1 MQLIR
6 DRSPSNTEKR
16 LKPKT
21 TLYILP
27 NKYYTNPYLWGQKRV
42 LMKLVFSTICILLF
56 SNLSGQFAHE
66 AVHEGQEGEVLKSL
80 VIESYR
86 PNVVL
91 SYGEARDTMYGI
103 IDNVQDT
110 VSGIYSDHKV
120 YLKPGEDP
128 SIYIFKDG
136 TPNGIN
142 AEHSYPQS
150 KGAGNGNPRSDM
162 HHLFPSRVGTN
173 SARGSLPFAEIN
185 DNITNIWFYK
195 TQENSNKPNVS
206 QIDRYSEKGNER
218 WEPRET
224 VKGDIARAIMY
235 FFTMYEAQAM
245 NADPTFFEGMRETL
259 CMWHELDPVDEKEWN
274 RTKMIAKWQEGKA
287 NPFVLDCTLA
297 SRIYCDGP
305 SLACLIVDVPL
316 ATIESIRLVENPV
329 QTEAR
334 FTGFIEGKT
343 YAYEVLDMYGQQIMS
358 GTNQNNSSSL
368 LLNLDFLGSGAYIV
382 RWILPEEG
390 TSKSFMLLKI

>member
-1 MQLIR
+1 
-6 DRSPSNTEKR
+6 
-16 LKPKT
+16 
-21 TLYILP
+21 
-27 NKYYTNPYLWGQKRV
+27 
-42 LMKLVFSTICILLF
+42 MKLMFSTICFLLF
-56 SNLSGQFAHE
+56 YSLSGQFAHE
-66 AVHEGQEGEVLKSL
+66 PVHEGQEGELLKNL
-80 VIESYR
+80 VIDSYR

-91 SYGEARDTMYGI
+91 SYGQARDTMYGI

-110 VSGIYSDHKV
+110 VAGIYSDHKV
-120 YLKPGEDP
+120 YLQPGEDP
-128 SIYIFKDG
+128 STYIFKDG

-173 SARGSLPFAEIN
+173 SARGSLPFSEIS
-185 DNITNIWFYK
+185 DNITDTWFYK
-195 TQENSNKPNVS
+195 TQENSNKPGAS
-206 QIDRYSEKGNER
+206 LIERYSEKGNSR

-297 SRIYCDGP
+297 GRMYCNGP
-305 SLACLIVDVPL
+305 SMACLIVDSPTIPL
-316 ATIESIRLVENPV
+316 ESVRLIENPV
-329 QTEAR
+329 RVHATFE
-334 FTGFIEGKT
+334 GFVEEKI
-343 YAYEVLDMYGQQIMS
+343 YSYEVLNIYGQRLMS
-358 GTNQNNSSSL
+358 GTIPNNTNSIQL
-368 LLNLDFLGSGAYIV
+368 DLDFLQSGAYIV
-382 RWILPEEG
+382 HWILPKEG
-390 TSKSFMLLKI
+390 TSKSFMILKI